1 MNTFRIGGDLP
12 VHPLGFGAMQL
23 TDWGPSKDP
32 SAAIAVVRRAVELGV
47 TLIDTADAYGL
58 GANEELLA
66 QALHPYPRG
75 LVIATKAGQSRPGR
89 GRWVPLGRPEYLV
102 QQAELSLLRLRLE
115 RIELF
120 QLHRV
125 DPQVPFADQIG
136 ALKRLRDEGKV
147 RHIGLSEVGVAQIEE
162 ARRIVPIAGVQNRYN
177 LTDRRHEDVL
187 GHCEAAGIAFI
198 PWEPVAGG
206 AHAATDGPLAEVAR
220 EVGGT
225 PAQVALSWLL
235 ARSPVML
242 PIPGTGSVAHLEEN
256 MAATRVELNGEQ
268 VARLDAVWQGTR
280 REVRPDPGGA

>member
-12 VHPLGFGAMQL
+12 VHRLGFGAMRL
-23 TDWGPSKDP
+23 TDWGPPKDLP
-32 SAAIAVVRRAVELGV
+32 AAVAVARRAVELGV
-47 TLIDTADAYGL
+47 TLIDTADAYAL

-89 GRWVPLGRPEYLV
+89 GRWKPLGRPEYLI
-102 QQAELSLLRLRLE
+102 QQAELSLRRLRLE

-136 ALKRLRDEGKV
+136 ALKQLRDEGKI

-162 ARRIVPIAGVQNRYN
+162 ARRTVPIAGVQNRYN

-187 GHCEAAGIAFI
+187 DHCEAAGIAFI
-198 PWEPVAGG
+198 PWEPVANGT
-206 AHAATDGPLAEVAR
+206 HAATEGPLAQVAK

-225 PAQVALSWLL
+225 PVQVALAWLL

-242 PIPGTGSVAHLEEN
+242 PIPGTGSAAHLEEN
-256 MAATRVELNGEQ
+256 MAAARIELTREQ
-268 VARLDAVWQGTR
+268 FSRLDAVG
-280 REVRPDPGGA
+280 REPRHAGPAR

>member
-12 VHPLGFGAMQL
+12 VHPLGFGAMRL
-23 TDWGPSKDP
+23 TGWGPPKDP
-32 SAAIAVVRRAVELGV
+32 PAAIAVARRAVELGV
-47 TLIDTADAYGL
+47 TLIDTADAYAL

-66 QALHPYPRG
+66 QALHPYPRD

-89 GRWVPLGRPEYLV
+89 GRWKPLGRPEYLI
-102 QQAELSLLRLRLE
+102 QQAELSLRRLRLE

-136 ALKRLRDEGKV
+136 ALEQLRAEGKI

-162 ARRIVPIAGVQNRYN
+162 ARRTVPIASVQNRYN

-187 GHCEAAGIAFI
+187 DHCEAAGIAFI
-198 PWEPVAGG
+198 PWEPVSGG
-206 AHAATDGPLAEVAR
+206 DHAAAEGPLARVAE
-220 EVGGT
+220 EVGAT
-225 PAQVALSWLL
+225 PVQVMLAWLL

-242 PIPGTGSVAHLEEN
+242 PIPGTSSAAHLEEN
-256 MAATRVELNGEQ
+256 MAATRIELTREQ
-268 VARLDAVWQGTR
+268 LSRLDAVWRETR
-280 REVRPDPGGA
+280 HTGPAR

>member
-1 MNTFRIGGDLP
+1 MNTFQIGGDLP
-12 VHPLGFGAMQL
+12 VHRLGFGAMRL
-23 TDWGPSKDP
+23 TDWGPPKDLP
-32 SAAIAVVRRAVELGV
+32 AAIAVARRAVELGV
-47 TLIDTADAYGL
+47 TLIDTADAYAL

-89 GRWVPLGRPEYLV
+89 GRWKPLGRPEYLI
-102 QQAELSLLRLRLE
+102 QQAELSLRRLRLE

-136 ALKRLRDEGKV
+136 ALKQLRDEGKI

-162 ARRIVPIAGVQNRYN
+162 ARRTVPIAGVQNRYN

-187 GHCEAAGIAFI
+187 DHCEAAGIAFI
-198 PWEPVAGG
+198 PWEPVANGS
-206 AHAATDGPLAEVAR
+206 HAAAEGPLAQVAK

-225 PAQVALSWLL
+225 PVQVMLAWLL

-242 PIPGTGSVAHLEEN
+242 PIPGTGSAAHLEEN
-256 MAATRVELNGEQ
+256 MAATRIELTGEQ
-268 VARLDAVWQGTR
+268 FSRLDAVG
-280 REVRPDPGGA
+280 RESRHAGPVR